1 MLRRLRLAVARVS
14 SLLERGRFESDL
26 DDELRFHLEM
36 ETEKNLK
43 LGMRFEEAR
52 ACAVRSFG
60 GVVRVKDEVRSLRG
74 YDRLDALWQDLRY
87 GARALLQSP
96 GFAGAVV
103 LTLGLGIGAN
113 TAIFS
118 VVYGII
124 VKPLPYGAGGR
135 LVALDRR
142 APGLK
147 LDSLPFSVREIDELR
162 EKSNTLASIAEY
174 HTMPFIL
181 LGAGEPERVQTGV
194 VSASYFEVLSVT
206 PLLGRG
212 FVPADESPGAEPVL
226 LLTHDYWRERH
237 ASDPEVVGRLFE
249 MNDRVHRVVGVLP
262 PLPRYPDENDVFMP
276 ISACPFRSNENFVAD
291 RMDRMM
297 SVLARMKSNVTLA
310 EVRRDLAAI
319 AAEQR
324 RANPLA
330 YPDSRGHAIEA
341 RLLKDELTLRARP
354 TFLLLL
360 ATAGFVLL
368 IACANVANIHLS
380 RLLRRKAELDLRSAI
395 GASRGRIVCQL
406 LAESTMLSLA
416 GGALGV
422 VLAWLGLDLL
432 VGFAS
437 RLSPRASEI
446 GLDGNVLSFA
456 LALSFATGAASGVL
470 PALAIRP
477 PRQDR
482 SSTTVHRARTLRA
495 ILVVAELALSL
506 TLLVGAGLM
515 LRSLASL
522 ERVDA
527 GYRPQRVLGMLLDLD
542 WSRYDR
548 DRIRDFH
555 RSLLDRVSEHAGV
568 VSVAVGR
575 TVPLDS
581 TGEPATTLVNV
592 EGCRHD
598 RGGVEP
604 MVDVHSVSEGY
615 FETIGAPLVLGRG
628 FSRDDDNTA
637 PLVAILNLTAARR
650 LWPGEDPLGRRVSG
664 PDGLWHTVV
673 GVVGD
678 IRHYDLDTDP
688 SSSVYVPIAQAPLR
702 VANLVVRAK
711 TDPRPLVEELKGIVH
726 SLDPGQAVSHI
737 QTLEEARHQDLTP
750 PKLMS
755 SLLALFAA
763 LALLIAAFGL
773 SGTLML
779 EVSARTHELGVRL
792 ALGASP
798 LRIQVMVLRE
808 GIVLAVAGLS
818 LGLGSSLIS
827 MRRLQEFLF
836 EVEPHDP
843 LTLATVSILM
853 LGVAAIASSWAARRA
868 TAIDPLTALR
878 AD

>member
-1 MLRRLRLAVARVS
+1 MLRRLRFAVARVS

-36 ETEKNLK
+36 ETEKNQK

-52 ACAVRSFG
+52 ARAVRSFG
-60 GVVRVKDEVRSLRG
+60 GTIRVKDEVRCLRG
-74 YDRLDALWQDLRY
+74 YDRLDALWRDLRY
-87 GARALLQSP
+87 GARSLVQSP

-103 LTLGLGIGAN
+103 LTLSLGIGAN

-124 VKPLPYGAGGR
+124 VKPLPYGGGSR

-142 APGLK
+142 VPGLK

-162 EKSNTLASIAEY
+162 EKSITLESIVEY

-212 FVPADESPGAEPVL
+212 FVPADESPDAEPVL
-226 LLTHDYWRERH
+226 LLTHDYWRERY

-249 MNDRVHRVVGVLP
+249 MNDRAHRVVGVLP
-262 PLPRYPDENDVFMP
+262 PLPRYPDGNDVFMP
-276 ISACPFRSNENFVAD
+276 ISACPFRSDEGFVAD
-291 RMDRMM
+291 RTDRMM
-297 SVLARMKSNVTLA
+297 SVLARMKSNTTLA
-310 EVRRDLAAI
+310 DVRRDLAAI

-324 RANPLA
+324 RANPVA
-330 YPDSRGHAIEA
+330 YPSSRGHAIEA
-341 RLLKDELTLRARP
+341 TLLKDELTLRARP
-354 TFLLLL
+354 TFFLLL

-380 RLLRRKAELDLRSAI
+380 RLLRRGPELALRSAI

-406 LAESTMLSLA
+406 LTESTMLSLA

-456 LALSFATGAASGVL
+456 LALSFVTAAASGAF
-470 PALAIRP
+470 PALAIRS

-482 SSTTVHRARTLRA
+482 SWPIIHRAPALRA
-495 ILVVAELALSL
+495 VLVVAELALSL

-515 LRSLASL
+515 LRSVASL
-522 ERVDA
+522 EGVDA

-555 RSLLDRVSEHAGV
+555 RLLLDRVGEHADV
-568 VSVAVGR
+568 ISVAVGR

-581 TGEPATTLVNV
+581 AAAPLTTLVNV
-592 EGCRHD
+592 EGCQHD
-598 RGGVEP
+598 RGGPDP
-604 MVDVHSVSEGY
+604 MADVHSVSEDY
-615 FETIGAPLVLGRG
+615 FETIGAHLVRGRG
-628 FSRDDDNTA
+628 FSRSDDHTA
-637 PLVAILNLTAARR
+637 PMVAILNLTAARR
-650 LWPGEDPLGRRVSG
+650 LWPGEDPIGRRVSG

-678 IRHYDLDTDP
+678 VRHYGLDTVPAP
-688 SSSVYVPIAQAPLR
+688 SIYVPIAQTPLR
-702 VANLVVRAK
+702 VANLVVRTK
-711 TDPRPLVEELKGIVH
+711 TDPTHLIQDLKGIVH
-726 SLDPGQAVSHI
+726 ALDPAQAVSHI

-750 PKLMS
+750 PKLTS
-755 SLLALFAA
+755 SLLAIFAA

-773 SGTLML
+773 GGTLML
-779 EVSARTHELGVRL
+779 EVSARTRELGVRL

-798 LRIQVMVLRE
+798 ARLRVMVLRE
-808 GIVLAVAGLS
+808 GIALAIAGLS

-827 MRRLQEFLF
+827 ARQLQDLLF
-836 EVEPHDP
+836 ETEPHDP
-843 LTLATVSILM
+843 LTLVTVSVLM

-878 AD
+878 SE